1 MEVNVS
7 HRTRQEILTTQD
19 LTHPDLFKNALNEV
33 MQLIKMVRY
42 HLFFTLFR
50 LQKAFS
56 LGSHCLWWW
65 YLKNLLRDYW
75 SSIYF
80 IKFKEEEGCD
90 KEGWSFS
97 PPRISSVQGSDD
109 PFYQEHLSKSPTSRC
124 TSPG

>member
-56 LGSHCLWWW
+56 LGSHCL
-65 YLKNLLRDYW
+65 
-75 SSIYF
+75 
-80 IKFKEEEGCD
+80 
-90 KEGWSFS
+90 
-97 PPRISSVQGSDD
+97 
-109 PFYQEHLSKSPTSRC
+109 
-124 TSPG
+124 